1 MQKLVLA
8 FDSFKGS
15 VNASEI
21 TEHVTQAVHQYRKD
35 IQVVAF
41 PIADGGE
48 GTIESVARC
57 LPVRYVTC
65 KIHGPLMEESEATY
79 IITED
84 GTAVIEMAAASG
96 LPLVA
101 TSFRNPMNTTT
112 FGTGEMIADA
122 LDKGC
127 RNFVLGLGG
136 SATND
141 AGIGAL
147 NALGISFKN
156 DKKQELKPIGRNLTQ
171 IAHIDISCLRPELQE
186 SSFVIACD
194 VTNPF
199 AGKNGAAYIY
209 APQKGASPEEVDFL
223 DKGLQHYSKIILKE
237 TGIDISMLEGAGAAG
252 GMGGGLLPFLNA
264 RLESGIAIIL
274 DLLHFDEAVRS
285 ADLVITG
292 EGKID
297 GQTGMGKALYGV
309 LKTARKHH
317 VPVIAL
323 GGCIEEVSK
332 LNDMGF
338 TSVFS
343 IQPAPV
349 TLEKA
354 MQKDYALQN
363 LKRTV
368 VQILRL
374 LKRCSD

>member
-1 MQKLVLA
+1 MHKLVLA

-21 TEHVTQAVHQYRKD
+21 TEHITKAIHQYRKD
-35 IQVVAF
+35 IQVVSF

-48 GTIESVARC
+48 GTTEAIARC
-57 LPVRYVTC
+57 LPVRYITC
-65 KIHGPLMEESEATY
+65 KVHGPLMEESEAAY
-79 IITED
+79 VITED

-96 LPLVA
+96 LPLVTA
-101 TSFRNPMNTTT
+101 NSRNPMNTTT

-147 NALGISFKN
+147 NALGVSFKN
-156 DKKQELKPIGRNLTQ
+156 DKKQEIKPIGRNLNQ
-171 IAHIDISCLRPELQE
+171 ITHIDTSCLRPELNE

-199 AGKNGAAYIY
+199 AGENGAAYIY

-223 DKGLQHYSKIILKE
+223 DKGLQHYSKVILKE
-237 TGIDISMLEGAGAAG
+237 TGMEISILEGAGAAG

-264 RLESGIAIIL
+264 RLKSGIGIIL
-274 DLLHFDEAVRS
+274 ELLHFDEAVRS
-285 ADLVITG
+285 ADLVFTG

-297 GQTGMGKALYGV
+297 GQTGMGKALGGV
-309 LKTARKHH
+309 LEVARKYR

-323 GGCIEEVSK
+323 GGCVEEVSK

-338 TSVFS
+338 TAVFS
-343 IQPAPV
+343 IQPEPV

-354 MQKDYALQN
+354 MQKDFTLQN
-363 LKRTV
+363 LERTV

-374 LKRCSD
+374 LS